1 MCVPTLAKAWGHEH
15 GLVNRFNRSGSHRP
29 ARVWRL
35 TVNRLPKKI
44 PASFLRQMDPELALK
59 LETSKITFEADILEI
74 QYRVKRTRKCVTIE
88 ITMTE
93 KYTMRITPIRR
104 GPGGIAEW
112 GVYHSNQNQS
122 EEIHFVY
129 QAHIEIVHKQMDKA
143 NLMASFTSQGLS
155 LKDLIQKSLRTQ
167 LEITSKKIVPLKKG
181 MPA

>member
-1 MCVPTLAKAWGHEH
+1 
-15 GLVNRFNRSGSHRP
+15 
-29 ARVWRL
+29 
-35 TVNRLPKKI
+35 VNRLPRKI

-74 QYRVKRTRKCVTIE
+74 QFRVKRTRKCVTIE

-93 KYTMRITPIRR
+93 KHIMRITPIRR
-104 GPGGIAEW
+104 GPGGFAEW
-112 GVYHSNQNQS
+112 GIYHSNQNQS

-129 QAHIEIVHKQMDKA
+129 QVHIEIVHKQTDTA
-143 NLMASFTSQGLS
+143 NLMASFTSQGSS